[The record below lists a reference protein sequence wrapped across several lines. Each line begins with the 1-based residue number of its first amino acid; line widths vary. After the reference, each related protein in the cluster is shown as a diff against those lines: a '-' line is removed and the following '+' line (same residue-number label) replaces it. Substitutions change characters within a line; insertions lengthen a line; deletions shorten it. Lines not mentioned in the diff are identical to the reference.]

1 MVRIHPRRPIK
12 YIDRKHPYVFLYHRY
27 TKCYIKYVFEK
38 SAESSFMLS
47 GMPSSEKQWESI
59 RKFSKYFL

>member
-12 YIDRKHPYVFLYHRY
+12 YIDRKHPYVFLYHRC